1 MGTKKDGV
9 ITLRRE
15 RELSNKRFGL
25 LTAVKIDHIQHT
37 KWGTR
42 KFWLCKCDCGNDTV
56 VRQDHLLRSETT
68 SCGCIEAKNREKLA
82 FKPTHGQTKTH
93 LYYVWNTMRQRC
105 RNPHASS
112 YRNYGGRGIKV
123 CSEWDK
129 HFEPFYEWAIKHG
142 YKQGLTIDRI
152 DNYGNYQPDNC
163 RWVTPKE
170 QAQNRR
176 PAKRRGLI
184 KG

>member
-25 LTAVKIDHIQHT
+25 LTAIKIDHIQHT

-42 KFWLCKCDCGNDTV
+42 NFWLCKFDCGNDTV
-56 VRQDHLLRSETT
+56 VLQDHRL
-68 SCGCIEAKNREKLA
+68 G
-82 FKPTHGQTKTH
+82 
-93 LYYVWNTMRQRC
+93 
-105 RNPHASS
+105 
-112 YRNYGGRGIKV
+112 
-123 CSEWDK
+123 
-129 HFEPFYEWAIKHG
+129 IKHG

-152 DNYGNYQPDNC
+152 DNYGNYEPDNC
-163 RWVTPKE
+163 RWIAPKE

-176 PAKRRGLI
+176 PAKRKGLI
-184 KG
+184 KR